1 MEKTS
6 LEAIREWVRSLR
18 GADKVNFAILGM
30 KDVMALVDI
39 PLGVSFLQA
48 AMHHWNPIRHTFVFG
63 SQELCPTVEE
73 FRVISGIEI
82 SDIPILP
89 RSRFGYLGELKKLCG
104 GSERENGALIHG
116 SALDVMGLV
125 RKFKDCAHPHDAAS
139 IGQRRN
145 ALCICVFAGFL
156 LASPVGITSVGL
168 IDVVSQFL
176 DRQDPIP
183 LVLAETIGG
192 LDRIRD
198 GDSAIFGGSPL
209 LLQVKFSD
217 SFFFS
222 LFFFLFFF
230 LLLLFFF
237 LDMAQR
243 TFADCGFSLGEV

>member
-1 MEKTS
+1 MEKVS

-39 PLGVSFLQA
+39 PLGISFLQA
-48 AMHHWNPIRHTFVFG
+48 AVHHWNPIRHTFVFG

-104 GSERENGALIHG
+104 GSERQNGALIHG
-116 SALDVMGLV
+116 STLDVMGLV
-125 RKFKDCAHPHDAAS
+125 RRFKDCAYPDDVTS
-139 IGQRRN
+139 IGPRRN
-145 ALCICVFAGFL
+145 ALCMCVFAVFL
-156 LASPVGITSVGL
+156 LASRADFAPVGL

-183 LVLAETIGG
+183 MILAETIGG
-192 LDRIRD
+192 LDKIGRASCRERVYV
-198 GDSAIFGGSPL
+198 L
-209 LLQVKFSD
+209 V
-217 SFFFS
+217 
-222 LFFFLFFF
+222 
-230 LLLLFFF
+230 
-237 LDMAQR
+237 
-243 TFADCGFSLGEV
+243 